1 SALGQEAI
9 FTFRLQMFVLYKE
22 LGRLT
27 EIEGVLAS
35 FVDDYPRPLCR
46 CLLAN
51 LHSAIGHNDPARLIF
66 EEFAA
71 DAFALPHD
79 DEWLLSS
86 IMLTEVCTALSDVP
100 RAAVLYDLLLPH

>member
-1 SALGQEAI
+1 
-9 FTFRLQMFVLYKE
+9 
-22 LGRLT
+22 
-27 EIEGVLAS
+27 
-35 FVDDYPRPLCR
+35 
-46 CLLAN
+46 
-51 LHSAIGHNDPARLIF
+51 PARLIF

-100 RAAVLYDLLLPH
+100 RAAVLYDLLLPHAQSVASFWNEASVGSVDRYLGLLCTITSRWKEAALHFEAALEMNEHLGARPWL